1 MILLSI
7 TFSAV
12 ECKIDVTP
20 HVAEVIA
27 FQVLR

>member
-1 MILLSI
+1 MILLNI

-27 FQVLR
+27 LVGT